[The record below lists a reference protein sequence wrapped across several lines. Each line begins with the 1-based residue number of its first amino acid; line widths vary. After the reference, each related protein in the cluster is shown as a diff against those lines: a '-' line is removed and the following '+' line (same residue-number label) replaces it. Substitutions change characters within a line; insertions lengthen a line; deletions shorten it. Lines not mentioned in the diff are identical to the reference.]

1 MRTTKSKKTVVA
13 IPVSEPVTNEHSN
26 SYLKIKAF
34 LEKNNTEL
42 DPKTRHFFDDFYL
55 GESTRVMD
63 MGDQIIAIKSHGA
76 GSYKE
81 LFVTAKGTCS
91 MSICLCGGF

>member
-1 MRTTKSKKTVVA
+1 MRTTKSKKTALVT
-13 IPVSEPVTNEHSN
+13 PVSEPVTNEHSN

-55 GESTRVMD
+55 GESTTVCVF
-63 MGDQIIAIKSHGA
+63 Q
-76 GSYKE
+76 
-81 LFVTAKGTCS
+81 
-91 MSICLCGGF
+91 